1 MLFSIIEAC
10 ISKLSLLSM
19 VTPSDLNCSTTL
31 IEIPTEIYISLRALT
46 LLTLENNN
54 FYFKI
59 TRKFE
64 FNKRHFI
71 ILSYYFV

>member
-1 MLFSIIEAC
+1 
-10 ISKLSLLSM
+10 M
-19 VTPSDLNCSTTL
+19 VTPSNLNCLTTL
-31 IEIPTEIYISLRALT
+31 IKISAEISVSLGALI

-71 ILSYYFV
+71 ILSYYFVQ